1 MCVTYATPPAH
12 TQTHIH
18 RHKTQTLKTCSIC
31 CICHNIK
38 FAPVYSE
45 CIHQSITFNAVTV
58 ISPIEVDIMTDR
70 WAPFKHP
77 PVLRITQIDLTVMEQ
92 MKSGVFSMP
101 NFPK

>member
-1 MCVTYATPPAH
+1 MQHPPAH
-12 TQTHIH
+12 RH

-45 CIHQSITFNAVTV
+45 CIHQPITFNAVTV
-58 ISPIEVDIMTDR
+58 ISAIEVDIMTDR
-70 WAPFKHP
+70 WSPFKHP

-92 MKSGVFSMP
+92 MKSGVFAMP